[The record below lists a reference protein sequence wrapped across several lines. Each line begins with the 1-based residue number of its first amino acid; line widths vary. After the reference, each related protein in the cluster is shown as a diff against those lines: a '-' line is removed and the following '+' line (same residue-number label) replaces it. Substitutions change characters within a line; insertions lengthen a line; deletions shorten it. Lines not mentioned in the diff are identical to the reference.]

1 VEQWP
6 FIPGRLYNRHRD
18 IHERFG
24 GQQRGGISTPQNAP
38 GVFIFT
44 GAAGAQH
51 GYADSWQPDGS
62 FHYCGEGQSGD
73 MRLIRGNRA
82 IASHAGLSR
91 DLLLFET
98 TGKGRPVRYVGQF
111 VCAGWF
117 KERLPDTNGLMRDA
131 LIFKLVPLA
140 ASSEALSE
148 AVPEQP
154 KSLDEFKK
162 LRMRAY
168 AAAKAPSDV
177 APKSAVTS
185 YFVRSQVIRDYALAR
200 AGGNCEH
207 CGSAAPFETS
217 AGTPFLEVHH
227 IERLTD
233 GGPDSPSAVAA
244 LCPNCHREAHL
255 GKAATKIKEKLKDLV
270 RGIEKMT
277 AADLSLGKRPVV
289 H

>member
-6 FIPGRLYNRHRD
+6 FLPGRLYNRQRD
-18 IHERFG
+18 IHDRYG
-24 GQQRGGISTPQNAP
+24 GQQRGGISTPRDAP

-44 GAAGAQH
+44 GAAGAKH
-51 GYADSWQPDGS
+51 GYADSWQQDGS

-73 MRLIRGNRA
+73 MRLSRGNRA
-82 IASHAGLSR
+82 IASHAGLSQ

-111 VCAGWF
+111 VSAGWF
-117 KERLPDTNGLMRDA
+117 KERLPDTNGFDRDA

-140 ASSEALSE
+140 ASAEAESS
-148 AVPEQP
+148 AIPERP
-154 KSLDEFKK
+154 STADEFNK

-200 AGGNCEH
+200 AGGNCEC
-207 CGSAAPFETS
+207 CGDAAPFQTA

-244 LCPNCHREAHL
+244 LCPNCHREAHF
-255 GKAATKIKEKLKDLV
+255 GKAAAEMKQKLKDVV
-270 RGIEKMT
+270 RSIEKIT
-277 AADLSLGKRPVV
+277 AADLSLTKPPLV